1 MGTGEVNLKSQCN
14 LPKINI
20 KNNSNYVLNITEL
33 IHVSQKVVLEIVEE
47 MPKCNCSSF
56 AEHHLQYKENLR
68 FFQCGMADV
77 STQISVLQLIPLA
90 QQKFSFL

>member
-77 STQISVLQLIPLA
+77 ST
-90 QQKFSFL
+90 